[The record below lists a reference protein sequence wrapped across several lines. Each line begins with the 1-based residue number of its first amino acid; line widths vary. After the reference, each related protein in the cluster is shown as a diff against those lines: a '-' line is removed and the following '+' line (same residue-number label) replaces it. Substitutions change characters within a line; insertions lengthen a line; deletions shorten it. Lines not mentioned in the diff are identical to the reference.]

1 MRSKLTLM
9 LVALLSLVTG
19 PTRADVPVDQST
31 GAIDMTVPTNLG
43 SMTAETSGQT
53 TDLYAFLN
61 FYLKDNP
68 RPAYIKLTLMPGG
81 EYTCSQPL
89 QINTAF
95 TLEGDAN
102 EPAKIMGSSWNRD
115 FIQIGGKNP
124 GNIYK
129 DANGFYNTMY
139 KVEIKNLTAY
149 CFDNLFNSNG
159 KKHLIPNLTIDNCCY
174 TGLGFL
180 KFEGGGAVENV
191 TMSNSTFWGDF
202 DYLYDANG
210 GTSLS
215 AAGINSQ
222 KFNVSNCTILAFYG
236 FRYASSA
243 TDELSKISVT
253 FKNNICVNDNIA
265 NFVNSLNAN
274 PFAII
279 QNNAFQNYVKK
290 VGEGWICQDQ
300 SAVAETFGASGTIKG
315 NLIFAKY
322 TGSDGQYSA
331 SDNAMYVG
339 NMNFTLGDCPQRNAG
354 IGDPRWI
361 LSYYTVNPDNKNQF
375 DDDNDLAKVINN
387 AVKAG
392 YTEIVLGQNQYGNA
406 RYYLKQPI
414 VADKAISIVAADK
427 NIQID
432 ASQNTGAFILM
443 SKTPGVKANA
453 KNFYE
458 AGKLILKDLNVQGV
472 NSYIYDDN
480 KVAYAFEEFVVD
492 NCVFELT
499 NNKQD
504 IDAPFRFQAGG
515 PVQFALTNSTL
526 YQTGSNGYKY
536 FVKISSG
543 NFPDKA
549 FESFD
554 GPYTW
559 VIENNTFYKTILC
572 GSGQKMEFLS
582 GGRVAN
588 NYKKTAVSLQ
598 NNIFYE
604 CSDASKKDGFLKNL
618 FGGKSSA
625 KDMADFVSIATNY
638 NTYYC
643 NGAIAGLDK
652 YDKGYMLTG
661 NPKFKNPAEGD
672 LTLSHGSQQAKV
684 QTGDPRWLV
693 DYAPSKFSELVEDA
707 LADVESGAVTM
718 TLFDSYTVDAPI
730 VVPAGKQLTIDGA
743 GNSLTLGGNT
753 NFNIA
758 DNFGLKN
765 MTIDAAA
772 LTKPLV
778 QMSAIP
784 AAAASLR
791 AANEKGFEVVNKI
804 AFENIEVS
812 NLKYQ
817 FFYANKQKY
826 LVNEMTVDNSIIG
839 IDGTNKKTIFDF
851 NGGGLAQSLTVTNS
865 TIWANPTNDQNGG
878 FYNTQSGSKIDD
890 AGAEKLEVAILNST
904 IYNIAKGKTTS
915 SLRQNSQDAEKFIVK
930 NSIIADCGK
939 EGQFYAGLNAGSK
952 GKETNYEIDGNSV
965 TFNGMDVNETEQSKI
980 AGVILNN
987 ITALPNF
994 ADAANGDFTQSN
1006 VAAGDPRWI
1015 SGTPT
1020 AIETVKTAE
1029 ETSLE
1034 NAVIYNLNGQRVD
1047 KAQAKGG
1054 VFIVNGKKVIIK

>member
-1 MRSKLTLM
+1 M

-43 SMTAETSGQT
+43 QMTPETAGQT
-53 TDLYAFLN
+53 TDLYYFLQS
-61 FYLKDNP
+61 YLHDSP
-68 RPAYIKLTLMPGG
+68 QPAYIKLTLMPGG

-102 EPAKIMGSSWNRD
+102 EPAKIMGSSWKSD

-124 GNIYK
+124 GDNYK

-149 CFDNLFNSNG
+149 RFDNLFNSNG
-159 KKHLIPNLTIDNCCY
+159 KKYLIPNLTIDNCCY
-174 TGLGFL
+174 TGSVLL
-180 KFEGGGAVENV
+180 KFEGGGVVENV
-191 TMSNSTFWGDF
+191 TMSNSTFWGNYKF
-202 DYLYDANG
+202 LYDANG

-222 KFNVSNCTILAFYG
+222 KFNVSNCTILAFNG

-253 FKNNICVNDNIA
+253 FKNNICVLYNNID

-279 QNNAFQNYVKK
+279 QNNAFQNYVKE
-290 VGEGWICQDQ
+290 VGEGSICQDQ

-331 SDNAMYVG
+331 SYNAMYDG

-661 NPKFKNPAEGD
+661 NPGFK
-672 LTLSHGSQQAKV
+672 
-684 QTGDPRWLV
+684 
-693 DYAPSKFSELVEDA
+693 
-707 LADVESGAVTM
+707 
-718 TLFDSYTVDAPI
+718 
-730 VVPAGKQLTIDGA
+730 
-743 GNSLTLGGNT
+743 
-753 NFNIA
+753 
-758 DNFGLKN
+758 
-765 MTIDAAA
+765 
-772 LTKPLV
+772 
-778 QMSAIP
+778 
-784 AAAASLR
+784 
-791 AANEKGFEVVNKI
+791 
-804 AFENIEVS
+804 
-812 NLKYQ
+812 
-817 FFYANKQKY
+817 
-826 LVNEMTVDNSIIG
+826 
-839 IDGTNKKTIFDF
+839 
-851 NGGGLAQSLTVTNS
+851 
-865 TIWANPTNDQNGG
+865 
-878 FYNTQSGSKIDD
+878 
-890 AGAEKLEVAILNST
+890 
-904 IYNIAKGKTTS
+904 
-915 SLRQNSQDAEKFIVK
+915 
-930 NSIIADCGK
+930 
-939 EGQFYAGLNAGSK
+939 
-952 GKETNYEIDGNSV
+952 
-965 TFNGMDVNETEQSKI
+965 
-980 AGVILNN
+980 
-987 ITALPNF
+987 
-994 ADAANGDFTQSN
+994 DAANGDFTLSAYSAQCN
-1006 VAAGDPRWI
+1006 EKTGDPRWFAE
-1015 SGTPT
+1015 GGHYNPVTG
-1020 AIETVKTAE
+1020 IETVKTAE
-1029 ETSLE
+1029 ETSQE
-1034 NAVIYNLNGQRVD
+1034 NAVIYNLNGQRID
-1047 KAQAKGG
+1047 KAQKGLY
-1054 VFIVNGKKVIIK
+1054 IVNGKKVVIK

>member
-1 MRSKLTLM
+1 MKSKLTLM
-9 LVALLSLVTG
+9 LVALMSLVTG
-19 PTRADVPVDQST
+19 PTRAIVPVDQST
-31 GAIDMTVPTNLG
+31 GAIDMTVPAGLG
-43 SMTAETSGQT
+43 EMTPGTAGQT
-53 TDLYAFLN
+53 TDLYYFLKS
-61 FYLKDNP
+61 YLQDSP
-68 RPAYIKLTLMPGG
+68 QPAYIKLTLEAGA
-81 EYTCSQPL
+81 EYVCSQPMEITSAFEL
-89 QINTAF
+89 VGDDETNLPTITAQYGLVKIGNTILDDGF
-95 TLEGDAN
+95 KDAKGFYT
-102 EPAKIMGSSWNRD
+102 P
-115 FIQIGGKNP
+115 
-124 GNIYK
+124 IYK
-129 DANGFYNTMY
+129 LAF
-139 KVEIKNLTAY
+139 KNLNIASHGIFST
-149 CFDNLFNSNG
+149 SG
-159 KKHLIPNLTIDNCCY
+159 KKYRIPYIT
-174 TGLGFL
+174 
-180 KFEGGGAVENV
+180 FENVVSDVNGIVLDFQGGGVAENI
-191 TMSNSTFWGDF
+191 TMTRSTFGWARI
-202 DYLYDANG
+202 YNAQG
-210 GTSLS
+210 GSLLS
-215 AAGINSQ
+215 AAGVNKQTFDINNCDFYFIYDLALVFASTAADEAAR
-222 KFNVSNCTILAFYG
+222 VSINFHHNIVIGY
-236 FRYASSA
+236 Y
-243 TDELSKISVT
+243 ISY
-253 FKNNICVNDNIA
+253 II
-265 NFVNSLNAN
+265 SLVQQLNMPGA
-274 PFAII
+274 AMALI
-279 QNNAFQNYVKK
+279 QYNAFQSIPND
-290 VGEGWICQDQ
+290 GICTDL
-300 SAVAETFGASGTIKG
+300 SRYAEASGAAASVKG
-315 NLIFAKY
+315 NMVMLKSTYNDQNSHKY
-322 TGSDGQYSA
+322 NLS
-331 SDNAMYVG
+331 
-339 NMNFTLGDCPQRNAG
+339 LGACPQRDAQ
-354 IGDPRWI
+354 IGDPRW
-361 LSYYTVNPDNKNQF
+361 LSTLMRVKAGSAQF
-375 DDDNDLAKVINN
+375 DDDNDLAKVINKGIEN
-387 AVKAG
+387 G
-392 YTEIVLGQNQYGNA
+392 FTEFELLQNQYGNA

-572 GSGQKMEFLS
+572 GSGQKMEFLN

-878 FYNTQSGSKIDD
+878 FYSTQSGSKIDE

-1034 NAVIYNLNGQRVD
+1034 NAVIYNLNGQRVE
-1047 KAQAKGG
+1047 KAQKGLY
-1054 VFIVNGKKVIIK
+1054 IVNGRKVILK

>member
-43 SMTAETSGQT
+43 QMTPETAGQT
-53 TDLYAFLN
+53 TDLYYFLQS
-61 FYLKDNP
+61 YLHDSP
-68 RPAYIKLTLMPGG
+68 QPAYIKLTLMPGG

-102 EPAKIMGSSWNRD
+102 EPAKIMGSSWKSD

-124 GNIYK
+124 GDNYK

-149 CFDNLFNSNG
+149 RFDNLFNSNG
-159 KKHLIPNLTIDNCCY
+159 KKYLIPNLTIDNCCY
-174 TGLGFL
+174 TGSVLL
-180 KFEGGGAVENV
+180 KFEGGGVVENV
-191 TMSNSTFWGDF
+191 TMSNSTFWGNYKF
-202 DYLYDANG
+202 LYDANG

-222 KFNVSNCTILAFYG
+222 KFNVSNCTILAFNG

-253 FKNNICVNDNIA
+253 FKNNICVLYNNID

-279 QNNAFQNYVKK
+279 QNNAFQNYVKE
-290 VGEGWICQDQ
+290 VGEGSICQDQ

-652 YDKGYMLTG
+652 YDKGYMLTTDPG
-661 NPKFKNPAEGD
+661 FK
-672 LTLSHGSQQAKV
+672 
-684 QTGDPRWLV
+684 
-693 DYAPSKFSELVEDA
+693 
-707 LADVESGAVTM
+707 
-718 TLFDSYTVDAPI
+718 
-730 VVPAGKQLTIDGA
+730 
-743 GNSLTLGGNT
+743 
-753 NFNIA
+753 
-758 DNFGLKN
+758 
-765 MTIDAAA
+765 
-772 LTKPLV
+772 
-778 QMSAIP
+778 
-784 AAAASLR
+784 
-791 AANEKGFEVVNKI
+791 
-804 AFENIEVS
+804 
-812 NLKYQ
+812 
-817 FFYANKQKY
+817 
-826 LVNEMTVDNSIIG
+826 
-839 IDGTNKKTIFDF
+839 
-851 NGGGLAQSLTVTNS
+851 
-865 TIWANPTNDQNGG
+865 
-878 FYNTQSGSKIDD
+878 
-890 AGAEKLEVAILNST
+890 
-904 IYNIAKGKTTS
+904 
-915 SLRQNSQDAEKFIVK
+915 
-930 NSIIADCGK
+930 
-939 EGQFYAGLNAGSK
+939 
-952 GKETNYEIDGNSV
+952 
-965 TFNGMDVNETEQSKI
+965 
-980 AGVILNN
+980 
-987 ITALPNF
+987 
-994 ADAANGDFTQSN
+994 DAANGDFTLSAYSAQCN
-1006 VAAGDPRWI
+1006 EQTGDPRWFAE
-1015 SGTPT
+1015 GGHYNPVTG
-1020 AIETVKTAE
+1020 IETVKTAE

-1034 NAVIYNLNGQRVD
+1034 NAVIYNLNGQRID
-1047 KAQAKGG
+1047 KAQAKSG
-1054 VFIVNGKKVIIK
+1054 VFIVNGKKVVIK